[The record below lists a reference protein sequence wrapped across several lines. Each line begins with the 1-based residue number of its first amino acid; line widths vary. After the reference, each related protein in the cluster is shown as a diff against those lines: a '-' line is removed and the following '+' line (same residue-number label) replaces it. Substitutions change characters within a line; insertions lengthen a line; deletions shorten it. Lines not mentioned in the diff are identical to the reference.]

1 LPINET
7 NIIIFNIKICY
18 YYGKEIELYVNTIE
32 ELDESDYI
40 DVEAF
45 RSSNDSQINFKY
57 LIGVARKYLSIPETT
72 SPVERLYY
80 FTIWFLTACIHEN
93 LCKYGH

>member
-1 LPINET
+1 MPINET

-40 DVEAF
+40 GVEAF

-72 SPVERLYY
+72 SPVERLLENLYC
-80 FTIWFLTACIHEN
+80 FTILLF
-93 LCKYGH
+93 GF